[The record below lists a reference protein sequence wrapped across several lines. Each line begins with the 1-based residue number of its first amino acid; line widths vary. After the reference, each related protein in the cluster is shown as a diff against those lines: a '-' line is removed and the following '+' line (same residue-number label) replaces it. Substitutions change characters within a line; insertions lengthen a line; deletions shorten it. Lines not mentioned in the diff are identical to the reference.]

1 MKIIEP
7 FAPRR
12 GSPVPVVPDYRARA
26 FILAIDPGENT
37 GWALFDWHATLSP
50 FNLIACGI
58 GHPPFGVAQKV
69 FIEMPQFYPRGHK
82 RPNDLI
88 KLAFTAGRLVGAS
101 GVVEMGGPSSGFPTG
116 NGYEVIYF
124 LPHEW
129 KGNLPKET
137 CNNRARMRLQPDEL
151 AVLGACEN
159 VILTY
164 GGGGKSVLHNVLD
177 AIGIGLFAVGRF

>member
-7 FAPRR
+7 LAPRR
-12 GSPVPVVPDYRARA
+12 GSPVPVVPDYPART

-37 GWALFDWHATLSP
+37 GWALFDWPATQRPACLV
-50 FNLIACGI
+50 ACGI
-58 GHPPFGVAQKV
+58 GHPPFGVAKKV

-101 GVVEMGGPSSGFPTG
+101 GVAEMGY
-116 NGYEVIYF
+116 GYEATYF

-129 KGNLPKET
+129 KGNIPKET

-151 AVLGACEN
+151 AVLAACEN
-159 VILTY
+159 VILAY